1 MQKTKLNEELFDIM
15 INVARIIKHRVVP
28 VSYAGQ
34 LTLLQLEILIY
45 LFQEKKI
52 KSVDMAKHFCVT
64 KPTIS
69 IHLERLERSKLIK
82 RFQNEKDRRSEWISL
97 TAKGKNLLNKYIKQR
112 RDKINQLL
120 TFISETEKKQLLTII
135 KNLAATL
142 ENKL

>member
-69 IHLERLERSKLIK
+69 IHLERLERLKLIK

>member
-1 MQKTKLNEELFDIM
+1 
-15 INVARIIKHRVVP
+15 
-28 VSYAGQ
+28 
-34 LTLLQLEILIY
+34 
-45 LFQEKKI
+45 
-52 KSVDMAKHFCVT
+52 MAKHFCVT

>member
-15 INVARIIKHRVVP
+15 INVARIIKHRVIP

-69 IHLERLERSKLIK
+69 IHLERLERLKLIK